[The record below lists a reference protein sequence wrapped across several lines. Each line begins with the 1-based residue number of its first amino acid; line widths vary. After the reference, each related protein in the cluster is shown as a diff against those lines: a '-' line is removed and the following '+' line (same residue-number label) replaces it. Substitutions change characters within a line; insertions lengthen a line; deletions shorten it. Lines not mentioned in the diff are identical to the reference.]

1 MKRYELKD
9 KERQAAFE
17 KVFPGFGRLLN
28 EACMQAP
35 DGEVAVLSGHGAA
48 GQDLPPYY
56 QMSFPRSTI
65 EFVTVYDPK
74 GWNNY
79 PEVKPPEGVLM
90 QVEGRFSR
98 DGRVFCNAM
107 HFHKGH
113 WCAQYEYIGACLFRV
128 ERFRPWDEEEKANE
142 RH

>member
-35 DGEVAVLSGHGAA
+35 DGEVAILSGHGAA
-48 GQDLPPYY
+48 GQDLPHYY

-74 GWNNY
+74 GWNKY
-79 PEVKPPEGVLM
+79 PEVTPPSCVLM
-90 QVEGRFSR
+90 QVEGVNE
-98 DGRVFCNAM
+98 GQL
-107 HFHKGH
+107 FHRAAIYSERGSWLEETGIFKLKISV
-113 WCAQYEYIGACLFRV
+113 Q
-128 ERFRPWDEEEKANE
+128 RFRPWDDEEKKQ
-142 RH
+142 